1 MKVQDEKKI
10 LLTSRLLH
18 IWKAKP
24 SRREGYYRCYFMDTP
39 QGDHIEVDH
48 NHLRQMVQ
56 ITVSLSSEQG
66 REYTAVIKSGTIIR
80 ERDLISGRALDLT
93 SRIRPFHPY
102 FGYLREEAVLRA
114 IGGNYAIPAEPY
126 RLRAVSLPRI
136 QVELPRR
143 LNLLERLQ
151 RYLRYR
157 RNQEVKPRSP
167 VASLVRRAPA
177 EIFDLGLGGFVILAY
192 LNQWINITQ
201 LAGVA
206 GFLGIATGILDW
218 IWRQRS
224 PFLPKVLILFGISFL
239 AAYEQ
244 IQYRIWGIFL

>member
-1 MKVQDEKKI
+1 MKEQESEKI
-10 LLTSRLLH
+10 LLTSRMLH

-48 NHLRQMVQ
+48 NHLREMVQ

-93 SRIRPFHPY
+93 SRIHPFHPY
-102 FGYLREEAVLRA
+102 FGYLREEAALGA
-114 IGGNYAIPAEPY
+114 IGGNYSIPRGPY

-136 QVELPRR
+136 QLELPRK
-143 LNLLERLQ
+143 LNLLERLR
-151 RYLRYR
+151 RYLQTRQK
-157 RNQEVKPRSP
+157 QEQSPRST
-167 VASLVRRAPA
+167 VATLVRRAPA
-177 EIFDLGLGGFVILAY
+177 EMLDLGFGGFVLLAY
-192 LNQWINITQ
+192 LNQWINIAQ
-201 LAGVA
+201 LAGVI
-206 GFLGIATGILDW
+206 GLLGVATGLVDW

-224 PFLPKVLILFGISFL
+224 PFLPKVMLLFGISFL